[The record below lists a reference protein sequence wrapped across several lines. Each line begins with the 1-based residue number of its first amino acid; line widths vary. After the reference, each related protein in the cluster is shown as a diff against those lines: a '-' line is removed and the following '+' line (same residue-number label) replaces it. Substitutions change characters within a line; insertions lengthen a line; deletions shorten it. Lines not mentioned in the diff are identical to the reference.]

1 MTKVRKRHNAEFKS
15 KVAALAIK
23 EQKTINELT
32 AGNWKEQSLAVIP
45 TAFNT
50 KQHDNEQAQQAII
63 DELHRQLG
71 QVISERDWLKKKS
84 SQLT

>member
-1 MTKVRKRHNAEFKS
+1 MVGG
-15 KVAALAIK
+15 LPI
-23 EQKTINELT
+23 
-32 AGNWKEQSLAVIP
+32 IP
-45 TAFNT
+45 SAFNT

-84 SQLT
+84 SQLA